1 MKPLDPGNAGEVA
14 KRLFE
19 LEQLQALADEA
30 KTDFLSK
37 MGWKYTS
44 NYPDCCW
51 RWSKT
56 FEKGG
61 QVTGDL
67 DQALRLEVDIN
78 NTEMASM
85 ADTEP
90 RTTWSK
96 FL

>member
-1 MKPLDPGNAGEVA
+1 MRPFNPDNPAEVA
-14 KRLFE
+14 ERLFE
-19 LEQLQALADEA
+19 LEQLQATADEA
-30 KTDFLSK
+30 RHEFLSK

-67 DQALRLEVDIN
+67 DQAIRLEVDIN
-78 NTEMASM
+78 NTEMASRTD
-85 ADTEP
+85 AVP